1 LFNWFFLIISDLKR
15 TRLHLGI
22 NATTPSE
29 HPIRTLNPMRLLA
42 AAAHLNEE
50 MCVPL
55 THKLF
60 GAYWVYNKGTVL
72 IIKRVG
78 KLMFL
83 KRPNFC

>member
-1 LFNWFFLIISDLKR
+1 
-15 TRLHLGI
+15 
-22 NATTPSE
+22 
-29 HPIRTLNPMRLLA
+29 MRLLA

-83 KRPNFC
+83 KRPSFSRMYFMLCSTGKE